1 MNMTHTTSSCCGAGG
16 CHRAPHGRTTRMLA
30 VDITR
35 RVTVQGTVKALE
47 WTNPHVWVWIV
58 GDDGKGGTATYGFEG
73 LAPSE
78 LTRFFGWTKRSLSA
92 GDEVTVEYAPFKNG
106 DHGGA
111 LSKIIFTDGRV
122 LLGRRVTLRLPVRR
136 QPHGLR

>member
-1 MNMTHTTSSCCGAGG
+1 M
-16 CHRAPHGRTTRMLA
+16 APPSTAWAHHSYAA

-35 RVTVQGTVKALE
+35 RVTVQGAVKALE

-58 GDDGKGGTATYGFEG
+58 SDDRKGGTATYGFEG
-73 LAPSE
+73 VAPSE
-78 LTRFFGWTKRSLSA
+78 LARFFGWTKRSLSA
-92 GDEVTVEYAPFKNG
+92 GDQVTVEYAPFKNG

-122 LLGRRVTLRLPVRR
+122 LLGRRVTPPSASAATTPRPPIAGQRK
-136 QPHGLR
+136 